1 MEDHK
6 EVSPEPSLLQ
16 VVSELWYNLYYQF
29 QVQKDKLL

>member
-16 VVSELWYNLYYQF
+16 VSELWYNLYYQF